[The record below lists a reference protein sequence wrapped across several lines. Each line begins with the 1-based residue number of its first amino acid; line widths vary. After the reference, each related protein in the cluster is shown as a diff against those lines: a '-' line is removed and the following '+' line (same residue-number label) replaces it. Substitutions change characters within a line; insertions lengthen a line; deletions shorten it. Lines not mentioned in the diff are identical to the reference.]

1 INGKGGDDK
10 FYGAGGDD
18 LYEFDKNFGNDII
31 YDTQGDNEIVFTDGI
46 ALKDLSFK
54 KLNNDLV
61 ILQNK
66 NYINNKT
73 VFY

>member
-1 INGKGGDDK
+1 G
-10 FYGAGGDD
+10 YSGDD

-46 ALKDLSFK
+46 TLKDLSFK

-66 NYINNKT
+66 NSVNNKT